1 MEENSPQ
8 VDHDA
13 IRDAAVPYATP
24 KAELNVGKLD
34 VNVPLILAISAVSII
49 GLVVTTI
56 LVDAWYKSTET
67 EIVAQKWEESPNI
80 WLNQLR
86 SDQKANLEIN
96 HRIPN
101 SRRRHV
107 PVTEAMRILAE
118 NNGKVPQ

>member
-1 MEENSPQ
+1 MEENNPH
-8 VDHDA
+8 VDHNAIHDA
-13 IRDAAVPYATP
+13 TVPYTTP

-34 VNVPLILAISAVSII
+34 VNVPLILVISAVSVI
-49 GLVVTTI
+49 GLVVTAI
-56 LVDAWYKSTET
+56 LVDAWYKATET
-67 EIVAQKWEESPNI
+67 EIVATKWDESPNV

-86 SDQKANLEIN
+86 ADQKANLEIN